1 MITHLL
7 YVGSCRM
14 VKHLRIAD
22 LNQLEGRHVNELHV
36 RICKEY
42 TLKISAH

>member
-1 MITHLL
+1 MITHTL

-22 LNQLEGRHVNELHV
+22 LNQLEGRLLNELHV
-36 RICKEY
+36 HICEEY
-42 TLKISAH
+42 TLKFSAH